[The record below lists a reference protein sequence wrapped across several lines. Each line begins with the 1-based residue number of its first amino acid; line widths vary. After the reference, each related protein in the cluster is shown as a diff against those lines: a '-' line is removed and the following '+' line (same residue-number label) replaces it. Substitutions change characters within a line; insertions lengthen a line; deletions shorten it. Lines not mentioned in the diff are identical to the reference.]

1 MSEILQGDTLL
12 VPVAGFEV
20 TPLGVVIHGDP
31 SYDVWEVMVKQ
42 VLYVRAVLPWVLG
55 DLLNFGESH
64 YGEKYAQAIE
74 VTGHEY
80 QTLANYASVCR
91 RVPMERR
98 QAELSFSHHALVA
111 SQAPEEQTRLLYD
124 AWDQYMTTAQL
135 RAVVNEVGTDPIREP
150 VAKPVLLA
158 ECEPVEEPVKPVAK
172 PARLELT
179 EAELRALI
187 VLLEVEAPPHAGSD
201 AGILL
206 SSVWTKC
213 EDLFLSL

>member
-1 MSEILQGDTLL
+1 MNDVLTGETLL
-12 VPVAGFEV
+12 VPVQGFEV
-20 TPLGVVIHGDP
+20 TPLGVVVHGQPD
-31 SYDVWEVMVKQ
+31 YAAWEVMVKQ

-55 DLLNFGESH
+55 DLLNYGESR

-111 SQAPEEQTRLLYD
+111 SRAPEEQVQLLHT
-124 AWDQYMTTAQL
+124 AWDEYMTTAQL
-135 RAVVNEVGTDPIREP
+135 RAVVSEP
-150 VAKPVLLA
+150 VAKPVVIA
-158 ECEPVEEPVKPVAK
+158 ESEPIREPVIVPVV
-172 PARLELT
+172 LELT

-187 VLLEVEAPPHAGSD
+187 VLLEVEAPAHVGD